1 MKCTAYTRV
10 GVLRCKPSK
19 GDPNSGILIPFGSSL
34 VYHYK
39 DVLTCCIIVKCK
51 IRNIICYTVQLS
63 DSGCENKMLCNVT
76 HYKLTNNILF
86 MNPHALS
93 LYVSLL
99 FLSLSS
105 LALCL
110 TICLSVSLSLCL
122 SLSVSVCLCL
132 SVSVFFFASLC
143 LLVSPFVYVCMRA
156 FGCVAIT

>member
-1 MKCTAYTRV
+1 V

-19 GDPNSGILIPFGSSL
+19 GDPNSGILIPFGSPL

-86 MNPHALS
+86 MNPYALS

-110 TICLSVSLSLCL
+110 TICLSVSLSLSVCLCL

-143 LLVSPFVYVCMRA
+143 LLVSPFLYVCMRA
-156 FGCVAIT
+156 FGCVAITGNV